1 MSAFPAGY
9 QFHLLEQVNSTN
21 MYAMDKVYAGLAG
34 GGDVFFANFQSTGK
48 GQRGKA
54 WHSAPNESI
63 LMSVVLNTTRLSPS
77 QSFRLSAA
85 VAVAVKDFLQ
95 KLTTEKVYIK
105 WPNDIYINDRKAGG
119 ILIENVISQG
129 IWKWSVIGTGINI
142 NQLSFPGA
150 LPNAVSLQMI
160 TGINYSCAELAL
172 ALTAHIDERWQQLSK
187 GDWRAILANYNKN
200 LFGRGQVK
208 RLRKGSVVIPC
219 LIKRVDDH
227 GVLIAGENDEWHFEH
242 GQVEWLLPTQEN
254 A

>member
-34 GGDVFFANFQSTGK
+34 EGDVFFTNFQSTGK
-48 GQRGKA
+48 GQRGKT

-119 ILIENVISQG
+119 ILIENV
-129 IWKWSVIGTGINI
+129 
-142 NQLSFPGA
+142 LS
-150 LPNAVSLQMI
+150 
-160 TGINYSCAELAL
+160 
-172 ALTAHIDERWQQLSK
+172 
-187 GDWRAILANYNKN
+187 
-200 LFGRGQVK
+200 
-208 RLRKGSVVIPC
+208 
-219 LIKRVDDH
+219 
-227 GVLIAGENDEWHFEH
+227 
-242 GQVEWLLPTQEN
+242 
-254 A
+254 